1 LDREERAMV
10 LELHDVR
17 KVYPGDPPVE
27 SVRGVSLAVA
37 AGAML
42 AVRGPSGSGK
52 STLLNLMAALDRPT
66 GGTVRLDGYAVET
79 LTDRELAGLRAH
91 RVGVVFQQF
100 HLLESLTAVDNVATG
115 LVYRGVPPRARRTAA
130 AAALDRVGLGHR
142 ARHRVTK
149 LSGGERQRVAIA
161 RALVG
166 RPAIVF
172 ADEPTGNLD
181 SATGAG
187 VLDLIR
193 ELNGDGVT
201 FVIVTHEEA
210 VAAACHTSVEMTDG
224 LLVA

>member
-1 LDREERAMV
+1 MTV
-10 LELHDVR
+10 LELHDVH
-17 KVYPGDPPVE
+17 KIYPGDPPVE

-52 STLLNLMAALDRPT
+52 STLLNLMAALDRPS
-66 GGTVRLDGYAVET
+66 GGTVRLDGFAVET
-79 LTDRELAGLRAH
+79 LTDRELTGLRAH

-100 HLLESLTAVDNVATG
+100 HLLESLTAVDNVATA
-115 LVYRGVPPRARRTAA
+115 LIYRGVPPRARRTAA

-181 SATGAG
+181 SATGAE
-187 VLDLIR
+187 VLGLIR
-193 ELNGDGVT
+193 ELNADGVT

-210 VAAACHTSVEMTDG
+210 VAAACHSSVELNDG
-224 LLVA
+224 RISAYASS